1 MNLCLVVVEEEEE
14 EVVVVVVVVV
24 VVKEEEV
31 VVVKE
36 MPMVDLEAGVEI
48 AKDNVNAYLLSVVR
62 LEMYLMVVAEKVKVV
77 MVVEIVAV
85 LSNLW

>member
-1 MNLCLVVVEEEEE
+1 M
-14 EVVVVVVVVV
+14 
-24 VVKEEEV
+24 
-31 VVVKE
+31 
-36 MPMVDLEAGVEI
+36 EI
-48 AKDNVNAYLLSVVR
+48 AKDNVNAYLLSVVK

>member
-1 MNLCLVVVEEEEE
+1 MKEVVVEEEEEE
-14 EVVVVVVVVV
+14 EVVVV
-24 VVKEEEV
+24 KE
-31 VVVKE
+31 
-36 MPMVDLEAGVEI
+36 MVDLEAGVEI

>member
-1 MNLCLVVVEEEEE
+1 MVMVAVMETMVVVVVVEEEEE
-14 EVVVVVVVVV
+14 E
-24 VVKEEEV
+24 EEV
-31 VVVKE
+31 VTVKE
-36 MPMVDLEAGVEI
+36 MVDLEAGVEI
-48 AKDNVNAYLLSVVR
+48 AEDNVNAYLLSVVR